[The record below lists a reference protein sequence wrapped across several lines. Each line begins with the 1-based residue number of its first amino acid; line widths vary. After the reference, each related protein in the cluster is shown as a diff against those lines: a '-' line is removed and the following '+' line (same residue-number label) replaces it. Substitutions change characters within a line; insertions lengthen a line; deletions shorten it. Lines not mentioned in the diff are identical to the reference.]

1 MTKDAEVE
9 EFLKRV
15 EDLDGKINKPPIVKK
30 KPQHLSTTPIENDD
44 TLDGNLVYKS
54 AFNYE
59 KSFGSKK
66 PVGVIGLDKEDD
78 RKFLVSEEDYKL
90 LQKIKM
96 EQQQQHLSERHH
108 RHIEPV
114 RHIIPDRHSKPI
126 FHNEP
131 VIVREESEDEAPPLP
146 SRNRASSE
154 NVVKSTTSAP
164 PLLPRRRYKDD
175 ITAKKLDVVS
185 DNVNSSNKIKEMSP
199 ISDKNKSKPPLPEK
213 KTFLKSLEDNKLTT
227 SNYKDQDKGPE
238 LKPTRNVD
246 FLESVQLKSPPQSP
260 SKMKTIEEKHFKL
273 NSPKKDGF
281 IVSVL
286 SSEENSRSS
295 LSEKP
300 SNEGNYHLSGGLT
313 TKAEKKK
320 PVVPPKKDIK
330 LKDIELEKVDKTG
343 KGGDGKQI
351 EPEFQK
357 IVLNKRTPPP
367 VSKRKPSI
375 PEALLKAQ
383 NLSKNTENKKSVAQ
397 SKESID
403 MLPKLNKKGPPVPQ
417 RKVSMPEALKKLES
431 MKNKNSTTENVQKDN
446 GEESEISDSEPES
459 INNKLESVLKRAN
472 TSGQIGSKHIGHL
485 PPRAATTGD
494 LLSKKEPHTTQSL
507 SHPNKSRSRGPK
519 RKLPTKI

>member
-44 TLDGNLVYKS
+44 TLDVNLVYKS

-66 PVGVIGLDKEDD
+66 PAGIIGLDKEDD

-131 VIVREESEDEAPPLP
+131 IIVREESEDEAPPLP

-175 ITAKKLDVVS
+175 ITAKELDVVS
-185 DNVNSSNKIKEMSP
+185 DNVNSSNKIKEMSS
-199 ISDKNKSKPPLPEK
+199 ISDKNKSRTPLPEK

-238 LKPTRNVD
+238 LKPTRDVD

-300 SNEGNYHLSGGLT
+300 SNEGNFHLSGGLT

-320 PVVPPKKDIK
+320 P
-330 LKDIELEKVDKTG
+330 
-343 KGGDGKQI
+343 GGGKQI

-472 TSGQIGSKHIGHL
+472 TSGQIGSKHIGHI